1 MNKRSLRDEK
11 RQCQSEIRTVKAL
24 PILINKPKIKVVNGI
39 FGQVTVGPRIAKL
52 LKYPMDVDNFFENFL
67 IVNYVD
73 DKITFTISFLV
84 L

>member
-1 MNKRSLRDEK
+1 MNKSSLRDEK
-11 RQCQSEIRTVKAL
+11 RHCQSEIRTVKAL
-24 PILINKPKIKVVNGI
+24 LILINKPKIKVVNCI

-52 LKYPMDVDNFFENFL
+52 LKYPIDVDNFL

-73 DKITFTISFLV
+73 YKITFTISFLV

>member
-1 MNKRSLRDEK
+1 MNKSSLRYEK

-24 PILINKPKIKVVNGI
+24 PILMNKPKIKVVNGI

-52 LKYPMDVDNFFENFL
+52 LKYPMDVENIL